1 MRIRIGCFAALVP
14 VMMAMVGQVQADP
27 TSFAFGTVQNYNY
40 DDLGGFCLAA
50 SFINGATYLQNAYPS
65 GYGNTPLS
73 TGPASTSAAA
83 ALDFAYN
90 GWTSPQGTA
99 FSGYYTRVGQNGAT
113 FGDWWQTAID
123 WTESYAPGKTAYS
136 GQVAGVLDGEN
147 PSTWTR
153 GSNVADQSPTYS
165 FLRSAA
171 TKDDFVELAVYGY
184 NIVNGNELDVIGG
197 HAIDLAD
204 ITCSH
209 GTYTLTYQDPNFP
222 TSQFLSAKLST
233 INIDGE
239 QFFTYDD
246 PYTFGANAFIAAAV
260 VESALPD
267 PVPEP
272 SSLVLLV
279 IGTISFVAWRRR
291 R

>member
-1 MRIRIGCFAALVP
+1 MRIRIGCVAALVV
-14 VMMAMVGQVQADP
+14 VMMAMTGQVQADP
-27 TSFAFGTVQNYNY
+27 VSFAFGTVQNYNY

-65 GYGNTPLS
+65 VYGNTVLS
-73 TGPASTSAAA
+73 TGPASTPATA

-99 FSGYYTRVGQNGAT
+99 FSGYYTRVDQNGAT

-123 WTESYAPGKTAYS
+123 WTESYAPGRTAYS

-147 PSTWTR
+147 PSTWTH

-184 NIVNGNELDVIGG
+184 NIVNGNQLNVIGG

-204 ITCSH
+204 ITYSH

-222 TSQFLSAKLST
+222 TSQFLSATLNT
-233 INIDGE
+233 IDIDGE
-239 QFFTYDD
+239 QFFTYYDSH
-246 PYTFGANAFIAAAV
+246 TFDANAFIAAAV
-260 VESALPD
+260 VESALA
-267 PVPEP
+267 VPEP
-272 SSLVLLV
+272 STLVLLLV
-279 IGTISFVAWRRR
+279 GAVSLLVWRRR